1 MELKGNGVRIQ
12 VNPFEMEKD
21 QLIDLAQ
28 EISDVAR
35 VRGIEL
41 PFATGA
47 VAVEGAMQEE
57 ADTATEVSAS
67 DIKESLAEQLLAA
80 AKGYKATIDALNGGR
95 RKKDVLPEATDK
107 AITAEFEEWLTE
119 DKLAYVVAAQE
130 ADPDVR
136 FTLVAMPNIVAT
148 KEDLVKAAKD
158 FGENQ
163 PYETYVWDELYK
175 KYTPEQL
182 SGTNPDN
189 GNSVVF
195 SLIPSTYTPDMEG
208 TVVEQR
214 AKLAKLQAS
223 NPDLKVPSPLEAV
236 TYWQTLRAGGDQLAD
251 SSTFDKTYIR
261 HFDLPEQRFDDWLYV
276 PDSYV
281 YDDGR
286 PNLINSNAQNG
297 LHARVAVG

>member
-67 DIKESLAEQLLAA
+67 DIKESLADQLLVAA
-80 AKGYKATIDALNGGR
+80 RGYKATVDALNGGR

-107 AITAEFEEWLTE
+107 AITAEFKEWLTE

-130 ADPDVR
+130 ANPDVR
-136 FTLVAMPNIVAT
+136 FTLVATPNVVAS
-148 KEDLVKAAKD
+148 KEDLVKAAKA

-195 SLIPSTYTPDMEG
+195 SLIPSSYTPGMDG
-208 TVVEQR
+208 TVAEQR
-214 AKLAKLQAS
+214 GKLAKLQAS

-236 TYWQTLRAGGDQLAD
+236 AYWQTLRAGGDQLAD
-251 SSTFDKTYIR
+251 GSTFDKTNIR
-261 HFDLPEQRFDDWLYV
+261 HFDLPEQRLDDSLRV
-276 PDSYV
+276 PYSCV
-281 YDDGR
+281 FVDGR
-286 PNLINSNAQNG
+286 PNLDRSYAQYDF
-297 LHARVAVG
+297 HARVAVG